1 MSKTPMLYEHQFKG
15 NILNDDWFSVPVFLK
30 FVKHEP
36 YMGTFKTGQ
45 EKVFAENLMYRF
57 YIG

>member
-1 MSKTPMLYEHQFKG
+1 MPMLYEHQCKG

-36 YMGTFKTGQ
+36 FIGTFKTGQ
-45 EKVFAENLMYRF
+45 EKVFPGNLCIDF
-57 YIG
+57 TQAN